1 MIGKLKNEIKN
12 YTSIILIVIILS
24 LYLIFIKPVGL
35 YTIINSGSVRSVFIH
50 VITNDLQE
58 DEVHEFANDNIISIR
73 LEKEDFDEYMKILNK
88 YKYSRIPIY
97 YFDAVRP
104 AKLGGRIIDCTIN
117 YNDENVLHQQ
127 VTVYSDNE
135 VTFYN
140 KKGVYRNYSVHG
152 NDLFEEL
159 SIYLNNKH
167 SPN

>member
-35 YTIINSGSVRSVFIH
+35 YTIINNGSVRSVFIN
-50 VITNDLQE
+50 VIFNDLQY
-58 DEVHEFANDNIISIR
+58 DEVNKAHNDNIISIR

-88 YKYSRIPIY
+88 YEYSRIPIY
-97 YFDAVRP
+97 YFDTLRP

-140 KKGVYRNYSVHG
+140 KKGVYRNYSVHD
-152 NDLFEEL
+152 NNLFEEL
-159 SIYLNNKH
+159 SIWLNDKH
-167 SPN
+167 SPY